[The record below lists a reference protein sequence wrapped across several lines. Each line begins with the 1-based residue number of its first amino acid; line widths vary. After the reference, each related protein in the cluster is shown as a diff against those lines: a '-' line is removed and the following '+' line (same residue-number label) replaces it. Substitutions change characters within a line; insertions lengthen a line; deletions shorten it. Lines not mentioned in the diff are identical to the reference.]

1 MLGKIIICKI
11 MTQFLYFYIYNIC
24 IYMHMHTIVFKWHF
38 LEALVNCFLIE
49 IVFGSTMMSLF
60 FTIKV
65 FLMQT
70 QMCFHG

>member
-1 MLGKIIICKI
+1 
-11 MTQFLYFYIYNIC
+11 
-24 IYMHMHTIVFKWHF
+24 MHTIVFKWHF
-38 LEALVNCFLIE
+38 LEALVNYFLIE